1 MKERND
7 EPFDLEDE
15 FLGESSS
22 EQDGD
27 LDRLI
32 VIERRPKGQRR
43 PAQQSAWS
51 RVEDARRAAS
61 ETRAFRSTW
70 IGRGLSQLPAKTRC

>member
-7 EPFDLEDE
+7 ESFDIEDE
-15 FLGESSS
+15 FLGETA

-32 VIERRPKGQRR
+32 VVERRPKGPRR

-51 RVEDARRAAS
+51 RVEDVLAEKRLQRELEEFNDVDEA
-61 ETRAFRSTW
+61 
-70 IGRGLSQLPAKTRC
+70 

>member
-7 EPFDLEDE
+7 ESFDLEDE
-15 FLGESSS
+15 FLGESA

-32 VIERRPKGQRR
+32 VVEQRPKGPRR
-43 PAQQSAWS
+43 PVTQSAWS
-51 RVEDARRAAS
+51 KVEDVLAEKRLQRELEEFNDVDEA
-61 ETRAFRSTW
+61 
-70 IGRGLSQLPAKTRC
+70 

>member
-22 EQDGD
+22 DQDGD

-32 VIERRPKGQRR
+32 VVERRPKGPRR
-43 PAQQSAWS
+43 PVQQSAWS
-51 RVEDARRAAS
+51 RVEDVLAERRLKRELS
-61 ETRAFRSTW
+61 EYVDPDEA
-70 IGRGLSQLPAKTRC
+70 

>member
-7 EPFDLEDE
+7 DSFDLEDE
-15 FLGESSS
+15 FLGETS

-32 VIERRPKGQRR
+32 VVERRPKGQRR
-43 PAQQSAWS
+43 PTQQSAWS
-51 RVEDARRAAS
+51 RVEDVLAERRLKRELDEFKDLDEA
-61 ETRAFRSTW
+61 
-70 IGRGLSQLPAKTRC
+70 